1 MHVPLLQV
9 LLSQVLLMMTLA
21 AQRLTSAGM
30 SCSRVPLPMDASEAS
45 RLLSWAGVLARA
57 TKCTRLL

>member
-1 MHVPLLQV
+1 VPLLQV

-21 AQRLTSAGM
+21 AQRLTSGM

-45 RLLSWAGVLARA
+45 RLLSCAGVLARA